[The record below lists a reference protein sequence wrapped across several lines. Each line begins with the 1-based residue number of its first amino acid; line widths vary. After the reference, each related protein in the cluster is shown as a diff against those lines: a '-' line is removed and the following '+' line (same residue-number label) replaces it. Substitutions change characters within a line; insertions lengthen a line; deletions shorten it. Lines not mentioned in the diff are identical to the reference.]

1 MIQNRII
8 STIFILGAFLIVA
21 PIVSVVSAATLKF
34 DPSTV
39 STNVGETFKLDV
51 VVDAE
56 EKEILGV
63 DALIEY
69 DPAIC
74 EIESITDGD
83 FLEIGIK
90 EFSQPGKIYIAG
102 VVSNPGESITGE
114 GVLATLQCKAL
125 AGGKT
130 TFTYTCETGET
141 NESNISEKSTDAP
154 DLIQCSLNGEAVV
167 TVGGSSATNPKPKT
181 SSGSAKTPSELPR
194 TGIVEDFIVYGMIG
208 FGFMIVGLGAKA
220 LLRI

>member
-1 MIQNRII
+1 MKYTRLI
-8 STIFILGAFLIVA
+8 STIFALGAFLVA
-21 PIVSVVSAATLKF
+21 SPHIHAVSAATLKF

-51 VVDAE
+51 VADAE
-56 EKEILGV
+56 DKEILGV

-83 FLEIGIK
+83 FLEVGIK
-90 EFSQPGKIYIAG
+90 EFTQPGKIYIAG

-114 GVLATLQCKAL
+114 GVLATIQCKAL
-125 AGGKT
+125 AGGTT
-130 TFTYTCETGET
+130 TFSYVCETGET

-154 DLIQCSLNGEAVV
+154 DLIQCALNGEAVV
-167 TVGGSSATNPKPKT
+167 TVVGGSSTTKPKT
-181 SSGSAKTPSELPR
+181 STGSAKTPSELPR
-194 TGIVEDFIVYGMIG
+194 TGIVEDFLLYGMIG
-208 FGFMIVGLGAKA
+208 FGFMIVGLGAKT

>member
-1 MIQNRII
+1 MRLFFALSPRLNA
-8 STIFILGAFLIVA
+8 AF
-21 PIVSVVSAATLKF
+21 AATLKF
-34 DPSTV
+34 DPTTI
-39 STNVGETFKLDV
+39 STNVGETFTLDIV
-51 VVDAE
+51 ADAE

-90 EFSQPGKIYIAG
+90 EFTQPGKIYIAG
-102 VVSNPGESITGE
+102 VVSSPGESVTGE
-114 GVLATLQCKAL
+114 GVLASVQCKAKA
-125 AGGKT
+125 AGTT

-154 DLIQCSLNGEAVV
+154 DLIQCALNGEAVV
-167 TVGGSSATNPKPKT
+167 TVGGSTKPKT
-181 SSGSAKTPSELPR
+181 STGSAKTPSELPR
-194 TGIVEDFIVYGMIG
+194 TGVVEDFLLYGIIG
-208 FGFMIVGLGAKA
+208 LGFMLVGAGAKSM
-220 LLRI
+220 LRI

>member
-1 MIQNRII
+1 MKYKGIV
-8 STIFILGAFLIVA
+8 TICVLGWLLAAAPILGA
-21 PIVSVVSAATLKF
+21 VSAATLKF

-51 VVDAE
+51 VADAE

-90 EFSQPGKIYIAG
+90 EFTQPGKIYIAG
-102 VVSNPGESITGE
+102 VVSNPGESVTGE
-114 GVLATLQCKAL
+114 GVLASVQCKAK
-125 AGGKT
+125 ASGKT

-154 DLIQCSLNGEAVV
+154 DLIQCASNGEAVV
-167 TVGGSSATNPKPKT
+167 TVGGSTKT
-181 SSGSAKTPSELPR
+181 KVSTGSGKTPSELPR
-194 TGIVEDFIVYGMIG
+194 TGIVEDFVLYGAIG
-208 FGFMIVGLGAKA
+208 FGFMMIGLGAKA